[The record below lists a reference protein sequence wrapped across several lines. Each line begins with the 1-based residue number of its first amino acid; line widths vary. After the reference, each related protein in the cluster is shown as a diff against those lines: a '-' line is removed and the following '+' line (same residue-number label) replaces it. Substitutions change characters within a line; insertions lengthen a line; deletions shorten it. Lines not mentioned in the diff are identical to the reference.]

1 MSYMNHAE
9 FAPAA
14 GIQELSFDEINFVS
28 AGGADPGVGQRAE
41 GLMTLGN
48 NMMAVGVGATVFSG
62 PVGGAIGLWG
72 AAVYLT
78 GYAISV
84 SVSAN

>member
-1 MSYMNHAE
+1 MSYMNQTV

-28 AGGADPGVGQRAE
+28 AGGADPGVAQRAQ

-48 NMMAVGVGATVFSG
+48 NMMAAGVGAAFFSG

-78 GYAISV
+78 GYAV
-84 SVSAN
+84 SVSAH